1 MRQYNLYE
9 IHLDYTPIHLLTNYF
24 VGICRVFRQQAM
36 NKKTITIARNIQSAD
51 ASISQAPHKKHKK
64 SSSVYPHS
72 SPSVTPPA
80 TFSQTHEKSYG
91 VPVDTYSGFDIE
103 EGRQPTESGSSPC
116 HEPRRRP
123 KFFLLSILIII
134 ALLITGAAI
143 AAIVVLLGA
152 NDQVESNDSAAAK
165 KEPSEDMV
173 VHETISTNV
182 SLVLCYF
189 LVPFDRLGINQSY
202 SHVFD
207 FLDCNK

>member
-1 MRQYNLYE
+1 
-9 IHLDYTPIHLLTNYF
+9 
-24 VGICRVFRQQAM
+24 M

-51 ASISQAPHKKHKK
+51 ASISQAPHKNHKK

-91 VPVDTYSGFDIE
+91 VPVDIE
-103 EGRQPTESGSSPC
+103 AGRQPIESGSSPC

-134 ALLITGAAI
+134 ALLISGAAI

>member
-1 MRQYNLYE
+1 MRQF
-9 IHLDYTPIHLLTNYF
+9 IICVHLDYTPIHLLTKYS
-24 VGICRVFRQQAM
+24 VGISRVFRQQAM

-123 KFFLLSILIII
+123 KLALLSLLIII
-134 ALLITGAAI
+134 ALLITGAAV
-143 AAIVVLLGA
+143 AAVVVVLG
-152 NDQVESNDSAAAK
+152 NDQVESNDSAVADK
-165 KEPSEDMV
+165 KEPSEDKV
-173 VHETISTNV
+173 VHDTTGTNV